1 VRLPRFGRL
10 FQGKNPFS
18 PPPCRTAL
26 ARRYIRGSGI
36 EIGALHSPLAVPAGV
51 TVRYVDRMTRAEC
64 IRTFPELDPARIV
77 EPDYVTDGFTLEAV
91 DDASQDFV
99 IANHVL
105 EHTPNTLGALA
116 AWHRVLRS
124 KGVLFAT
131 VPIVDRTFDRGR
143 SLTPPQHMWE
153 DWQEMGASSQVA
165 AHDLPHYRE
174 WVAISLRAI
183 SRQNGT
189 PLPEWDSV
197 EIDRIAREK
206 LQVSEEIHFHTFS
219 TASYRDLL
227 TQVAPRLMPDLRL
240 AELRECDAFEAVA
253 VLVKE

>member
-1 VRLPRFGRL
+1 MRLPRFSRL
-10 FQGKNPFS
+10 LEGKSLFSS
-18 PPPCRTAL
+18 PPSRATL
-26 ARRYIRGSGI
+26 ASRHIRGSGI
-36 EIGALHSPLAVPAGV
+36 EIGALHSPLALPAGV

-77 EPDYVTDGFTLEAV
+77 EPDYVTDGFTLSMVEEG
-91 DDASQDFV
+91 SQDFV

-124 KGVLFAT
+124 KGVLFVT

-143 SLTPPQHMWE
+143 SLTPPEHVWE
-153 DWQEMGASSQVA
+153 DWQAMGGSPQVA

-183 SRQNGT
+183 SRHNGT
-189 PLPEWDSV
+189 PLPEWDSA
-197 EIDRIAREK
+197 EIDRIAQEK
-206 LQVSEEIHFHTFS
+206 LDVAEEIHFHTF
-219 TASYRDLL
+219 TTESYRELL
-227 TQVAPRLMPDLRL
+227 TQVVSRLMPDLRL
-240 AELRECDAFEAVA
+240 VELCECDGFEAVA
-253 VLVKE
+253 VLVRQ